1 MKLSLKAEFERLGPV
16 RAVDRVQSGSRARFF
31 LTLKRQHWSQ
41 LNAIAATQVMA
52 KHGMTMLAAKRT
64 IEAMIDESKDVG
76 EGCASIVL
84 PVVESVDDVIAD
96 LSKAGIKA
104 VHNDHKASV
113 DVAAIRKRLKLS
125 RRTFALW
132 YGLEEETI
140 KGWENG
146 DRIPDTAAK
155 SYLRV
160 IANAPEAVRDA
171 YGQSP

>member
-1 MKLSLKAEFERLGPV
+1 MKSSLKAEFERLGPIRV
-16 RAVDRVQSGSRARFF
+16 VDRVHSGLRARFF
-31 LTLKRQHWSQ
+31 LSLERQHWPQ
-41 LNAIAATQVMA
+41 LDAIAATQAMA
-52 KHGMTMLAAKRT
+52 RRGMTMLAAKRT
-64 IEAMIDESKDVG
+64 IEAMIEDSKDMV
-76 EGCASIVL
+76 EACASIVL
-84 PVVESVDDVIAD
+84 PSVESVDAVVAD

-104 VHNDHKASV
+104 VYNDHKAHV
-113 DVAAIRKRLKLS
+113 DVVAIRKRLNLS

-155 SYLRV
+155 SYLRA

-171 YGQSP
+171 YGQSS